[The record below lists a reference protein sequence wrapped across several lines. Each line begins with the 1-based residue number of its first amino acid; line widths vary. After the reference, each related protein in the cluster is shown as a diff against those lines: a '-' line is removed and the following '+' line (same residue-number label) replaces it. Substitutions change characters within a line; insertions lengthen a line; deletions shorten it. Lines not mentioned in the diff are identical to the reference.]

1 MKTIQRGTDLMIWLA
16 LNFDP
21 KQVKDFSIKY
31 FTHLDEEHAH
41 VVTLADGIIKS
52 EGTYLALLPSQ
63 ELDKVGRGQLVSIVT
78 ITREDFNFPDKN
90 NNENIK
96 QFLDIWLK

>member
-63 ELDKVGRGQLVSIVT
+63 ELDKMGRGQLVVLLRLRGKISIFPTRT
-78 ITREDFNFPDKN
+78 ITK
-90 NNENIK
+90 I
-96 QFLDIWLK
+96 